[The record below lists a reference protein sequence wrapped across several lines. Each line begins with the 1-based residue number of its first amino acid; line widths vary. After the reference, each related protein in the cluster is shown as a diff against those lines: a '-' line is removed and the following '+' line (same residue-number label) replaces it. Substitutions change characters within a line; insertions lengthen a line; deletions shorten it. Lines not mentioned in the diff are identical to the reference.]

1 MILCGE
7 KLVFR
12 TRYPEART
20 CTTERTYTRAP
31 AAPHPSYPPLP
42 LLPTSAEPRFQPTDP
57 PPLTEVTHADGC
69 RCVLGP
75 DRLGRLSDYQG
86 EVTCTCPVLP
96 PLNADEDFDTHPY
109 KG

>member
-1 MILCGE
+1 MHVPARAHARE
-7 KLVFR
+7 R
-12 TRYPEART
+12 TRARAHAHARM
-20 CTTERTYTRAP
+20 RTHRRE
-31 AAPHPSYPPLP
+31 LP
-42 LLPTSAEPRFQPTDP
+42 SAEPRFLPTDP

-109 KG
+109 RP